1 MKRSFHKF
9 VALTCTLFFSGSIFA
24 QAAEKLPII
33 NEANGFVIPEASD
46 AVALARIEE
55 RWIVAGSNGED
66 ASWLALFD
74 QKGNEIWRIF
84 PVSAGQGGEGFVTT
98 AEVDTRG
105 IIIAGLSQNPLILPT
120 AQSSDAPQPS
130 APTPLPSTTNTPS
143 KSVPLVNPD
152 NVTPVTNN
160 PFRKDI
166 ANIFL
171 VRVNLNGKLENI
183 FNSANTRGFVP
194 NSIATI
200 GENIFLSGNEL
211 GEAGISRGGLLKFA
225 SDGTTTSYTYGA
237 SQTTFNRLISRTSKT
252 LSIIGSSAETLANRK
267 VVGKRDGIILDVSPA
282 TGAITKVLRSS
293 GKGASRSWD
302 SATGNLLVAGTSQ
315 VGAQKEGVVT
325 SFTAKGA
332 VSWTLRFPKSEKAL
346 ARGNCI
352 ATGSLSSESFLYIVD
367 TKGKQIKGARLPN
380 QELLAVATTP
390 AKGCAILTAATTGG
404 IRLSYL

>member
-1 MKRSFHKF
+1 MKRSFHK
-9 VALTCTLFFSGSIFA
+9 VAALTCTLLFSGSIFA

-33 NEANGFVIPEASD
+33 NEANGFVISEASD
-46 AVALARIEE
+46 TVALARVEDK
-55 RWIVAGSNGED
+55 WVVAGSNRDD

-84 PVSAGQGGEGFVTT
+84 PVSSGQGGEGFITA
-98 AEVDTRG
+98 AEVNTRG

-171 VRVNLNGKLENI
+171 ARVNLNGKLENI
-183 FNSANTRGFVP
+183 FNSANTRGFIP

-237 SQTTFNRLISRTSKT
+237 GQTTFNRLISRTSKT
-252 LSIIGSSAETLANRK
+252 LSIIGSSAETLADRK

-302 SATGNLLVAGTSQ
+302 SANGNLLVAGTSR
-315 VGAQKEGVVT
+315 VGAQQEGVVT

-332 VSWTLRFPKSEKAL
+332 VSWTLRFPKSGKAL

-390 AKGCAILTAATTGG
+390 AKGCAVLTAATVGG